1 MTLSTRSPR
10 RHSADTTRPRST
22 CKAVAANRRLAA
34 ADALTVLAAAQ
45 ARRPTATAETRAI
58 AAAERLAAPAPALA
72 PAAAAPARDGAAER
86 RAASRRARADD
97 AIVAQWLLEQ
107 VPRNG
112 ARAAA

>member
-22 CKAVAANRRLAA
+22 CKAVAANRRLGA
-34 ADALTVLAAAQ
+34 ADALTALAAAQ
-45 ARRPTATAETRAI
+45 ARRPTATAEARAI
-58 AAAERLAAPAPALA
+58 AAAERLAAPAHA
-72 PAAAAPARDGAAER
+72 PATEAPVRAGADER

-97 AIVAQWLLEQ
+97 AIVAQWLLDQ
-107 VPRNG
+107 VPRHG